1 MFCTLCTVQD
11 NEGKIQSIPIKII
24 NAVNPIPNMFTWA
37 PIQQNFMVDDE
48 MVLHNIPYMGDEVL
62 GTIKLVFCFGEI
74 IHVNMV

>member
-62 GTIKLVFCFGEI
+62 GTVKLVFCFG
-74 IHVNMV
+74 